1 MKAVVKRMLR
11 PFYRAARKA
20 LAPVGRRVRG
30 PLSRL
35 LYPPEFEA
43 VFRDLESI
51 TGNLK
56 SYLDQT
62 DQLLL
67 AMFRT
72 MHLPPPTAAPAL
84 AAVPLGDGR
93 VLAPHP
99 AAPLILLDA
108 GDLRETTRI
117 LTNRFEPG
125 VATALQQL
133 IRPGQTCLDLGASI
147 GFHTLTLA
155 HAVGAGG
162 IVHAFEPDPGKA
174 ALLRDNLTANE
185 LAGRVRILEELP
197 EALAALGGADVVRV
211 AAGTVDSLANVAR
224 TRAKFLLPTPAGLT
238 FARQRAEAGDS
249 FWLIRSEGAL
259 YRAGLDEIE
268 ECGRQGETFFLAARQ
283 LD

>member
-1 MKAVVKRMLR
+1 MKATLKRMLR

-72 MHLPPPTAAPAL
+72 MHLPPPPAAAPT
-84 AAVPLGDGR
+84 AVPLGNGR

-99 AAPLILLDA
+99 AAPFILLDA
-108 GDLRETTRI
+108 NDLRETPRI
-117 LTNRFEPG
+117 LANRFEPG
-125 VATALQQL
+125 VPAVLQQL
-133 IRPGQTCLDLGASI
+133 LRPGQTCLDLGAGC

-155 HAVGAGG
+155 HAVGEGG
-162 IVHAFEPDPGKA
+162 SVFAYEPDPAKA
-174 ALLRDNLTANE
+174 ALLRDNLAAND
-185 LAGRVRILEELP
+185 LTVRARVLESLP
-197 EALAALGGADVVRV
+197 EALAHAAGADLVRV
-211 AAGTVDSLANVAR
+211 AASAVDALAGVTE
-224 TRAKFLLPTPAGLT
+224 TRAKFLLPAPSGLT
-238 FARQRAEAGDS
+238 FASRRAAIGDS
-249 FWLIRSEGAL
+249 FWLVRPEGAL
-259 YRAGLDEIE
+259 YRAGSDELAE
-268 ECGRQGETFFLAARQ
+268 AGRRGEAFFLAARQ